1 MAVSEKTIVK
11 IKNLSKSFG
20 DFVLFKDINLDIKE
34 GEIVTI
40 VGFSGCGKSTL
51 LKMIAGLE
59 SISSGTIELDSSRRL
74 GMAFQY
80 SALFDSLTV
89 AENVAFPLVIGED
102 LKGKFDAATI
112 ENMVRD
118 KLSLVGLPD
127 TYDQYPS
134 ELSGGMKKRISFAR
148 AIIHDPSLVLYDEPT
163 AGLDPV
169 ASTIVEDLI
178 LDLQKQVKASA
189 ILVTHQFST
198 IRRASDRVVMLHNG
212 LIAWEGTPHEIFNSD
227 NPYAKQF
234 RDGSVNG
241 PMKVKH

>member
-1 MAVSEKTIVK
+1 MVTKQKSIVS

-20 DFVLFKDINLDIKE
+20 DFELFKNINIEVKE
-34 GEIVTI
+34 GEILAL

-59 SISSGTIELDSSRRL
+59 DPSSGSIEINEVCKL

-80 SALFDSLTV
+80 SALFDSLTIG
-89 AENVAFPLVIGED
+89 ENIAFPLVVGED
-102 LKGKFDAATI
+102 LKKVYS
-112 ENMVRD
+112 EEELKELVKER
-118 KLSLVGLPD
+118 LSLVGLPG
-127 TYDQYPS
+127 TEDQFPS
-134 ELSGGMKKRISFAR
+134 EFSGGMKKRISFAR
-148 AIIHDPSLVLYDEPT
+148 AIVDNPGLVLYDEPT

-178 LDLQKQVKASA
+178 LKLQKEVKASA

-198 IRRASDRVVMLHNG
+198 IRRASDRVVMLYDG
-212 LIAWEGTPHEIFNSD
+212 EIVWQGTPDELFNGD

-234 RDGSVNG
+234 RDGDPDG
-241 PMKVKH
+241 PMEIQH